1 MSFLGMAFAQNAGN
15 GVVKGYLR
23 SQPGVEPL
31 AFAAVMLQ
39 NPIDSTVA
47 YSAVSNDKGFF
58 QIEGIA
64 DGQYR
69 FVASFLGFKSEVRDV
84 VIERGARTN
93 DLGIINLTEQEITLG
108 QVTVKEDRIPVTVKQ
123 DTLEFDASAYKMR
136 DNAVV
141 EDLLKRLPGVEVG
154 TDGSVKAMGENISEI
169 TVDGQPFF
177 GNDPK
182 LATRNLPADIVSK
195 IQVLDKKSDQAQ
207 FTGIDDGNTRK
218 AINITLKKDK
228 NEGVFGR
235 ATVGGGPSSDSNLGN
250 RFSGNGNLNR
260 FRGKERLSLL
270 GSANNVNDLGFSFSD
285 LATSFGGGR
294 GGGLSELIGG
304 GGGDFTR
311 MIRAGS
317 GGLNNALLG
326 GNSAG
331 ITTAYAGGLN
341 YRNEWSDGKFKF
353 NSSYFGS
360 QANTV
365 NDEERRRQTLLPEGG
380 SFDNLQVGHSENNRG
395 NHRLNMNLEYQIDT
409 LRSLIFR
416 PSITYLNQNSLNTN
430 TYESLTAENIPLNSG
445 NTLVDSDNNQPS
457 FSGNLLYRQKFAKAG
472 RTISLNL
479 TGSYNDQDTEQLNQ
493 SDNRFFPNNG
503 GIPVDSAFN
512 QRSFQQS
519 TNQRLGA
526 RLAYT
531 EPLGRNKYLEI
542 NYDFNNNFQNS
553 NRETFDFDAQTGQF
567 DRLNDLFS
575 NRFENVFTTH
585 QGGVNYRYQKLKW
598 DYTLGMSLQESSI
611 QSTSLEQNGEFSR
624 TFLNFFPVAQVNYN
638 FSQSKRL
645 RLNYRGNAR
654 NPTVNQLQ
662 PVPDVSNPQ
671 NIRLGNPAL
680 NPEISHNVNINFNNF
695 NMASMRSMFLSLRG
709 SLTDNRIVNAT
720 TIAGRGQQ
728 TVMPINTDGAWTASA
743 FGAVGMPLIKK
754 IKANLNLNA
763 NFNLDKYTNVFNA
776 LDNTTQS
783 LSTGGGF
790 RVVVAPNE
798 KFDASFGFNASYNLA
813 RQSVQTFLNDEFF
826 NYTGSADFNWT
837 LPLNF
842 VIGSDARFTS
852 NQGGSA
858 TFNQEAVILGA
869 YLEKRFLK
877 NSAGALRLQGYDL
890 LNQNINVNRTIG
902 DAFIEDLSTSI
913 LRRYVLLSFTYKFRK
928 FAGQGM
934 QMPSGMRMFRF

>member
-1 MSFLGMAFAQNAGN
+1 MAFWGMAFAQNAGN

-341 YRNEWSDGKFKF
+341 YRNEWSEGKFKF

-416 PSITYLNQNSLNTN
+416 PSVTYLNQNSLNTN

-531 EPLGRNKYLEI
+531 EPIGRNKYLEI

-585 QGGVNYRYQKLKW
+585 QGGINYRYQKLKW

-913 LRRYVLLSFTYKFRK
+913 LRRYVLLSFTYKFGK

>member
-1 MSFLGMAFAQNAGN
+1 MAFLGMAFAQNAGN

-39 NPIDSTVA
+39 NPTDSTVA

-84 VIERGARTN
+84 VIERGTRTI

-108 QVTVKEDRIPVTVKQ
+108 QVTVKEERIPVTVKQ

-341 YRNEWSDGKFKF
+341 YRNEWSEGKLKF

-365 NDEERRRQTLLPEGG
+365 NDEERRRQTLLPERG

-416 PSITYLNQNSLNTN
+416 PSVTYLNQNSLNTN

-567 DRLNDLFS
+567 DRLNDFFS

-695 NMASMRSMFLSLRG
+695 NMASLRSMFLSLRG

-763 NFNLDKYTNVFNA
+763 NFNLDKYTNLFNA

-902 DAFIEDLSTSI
+902 DAYIEDLSTSI
-913 LRRYVLLSFTYKFRK
+913 LRRYVLLSFTYKFGK